1 VINAGRT
8 CCDFRLVE
16 ALAQTMR
23 AVFPNVYILDTAR
36 FENSLVIGTNAS
48 TSLADFFTN
57 TAKLTNP
64 LLKNVASTSIAY
76 GHIRE
81 EKKSNVYFTDDRAPV
96 EQLIDQIIFDAVQKG
111 EK

>member
-1 VINAGRT
+1 
-8 CCDFRLVE
+8 
-16 ALAQTMR
+16 MR
-23 AVFPNVYILDTAR
+23 AAFSNVYIIDTGR

-48 TSLADFFTN
+48 TSLGNFFTN

-64 LLKNVASTSIAY
+64 LLKSVASASIAS

-81 EKKSNVYFTDDRAPV
+81 EKTANVYFTDDRAPV

-111 EK
+111 EE

>member
-23 AVFPNVYILDTAR
+23 AVFSNVYIIDTAR
-36 FENSLVIGTNAS
+36 FENSLVIGTNAQ
-48 TSLADFFTN
+48 TSPGNFFAN
-57 TAKLTNP
+57 AAKLTNP
-64 LLKNVASTSIAY
+64 LLKSIAGASIAY

-81 EKKSNVYFTDDRAPV
+81 EKTSKVYFTDDRAPV